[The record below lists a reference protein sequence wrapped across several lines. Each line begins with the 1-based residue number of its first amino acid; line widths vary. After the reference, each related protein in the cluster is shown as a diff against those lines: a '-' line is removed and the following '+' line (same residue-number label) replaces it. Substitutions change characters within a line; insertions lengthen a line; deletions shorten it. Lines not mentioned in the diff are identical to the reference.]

1 MSGFSHSMGLRRAA
15 RASLALLAL
24 GASASLARAEWPE
37 RPIRVSL
44 GFPAGG
50 GADILARWFTTKVA
64 DLSGATLIIENKP
77 GMGGNLSVESV
88 AKAKPDGYTIL
99 FGGAAGIAASP
110 YTYKNLPFD
119 ASKDLVPVA
128 SVAELVFALTVAPNS
143 PVKSVADLT
152 AQLKAK
158 GAKATYGWAVTSSL
172 ASSVLYLKDAGLP
185 EVVQVTYKTTP
196 AAVSDA
202 SAGQVDFAFADAMY
216 ALGQEKAG
224 RVRILATTGSSRP
237 AAAPDAPTMVEAGA
251 RSVVVAP
258 WWAVFAPA
266 GTPQPILAKLEAW
279 FAEVSKTPATKEFL
293 ISQGADPLIGGP
305 DFVRQRL
312 AEDSARWKE
321 VTSLAKLEPM

>member
-1 MSGFSHSMGLRRAA
+1 MTGFSDLKGFKSMA
-15 RASLALLAL
+15 RAGAFLLAL
-24 GASASLARAEWPE
+24 GASANLARAEWPE
-37 RPIRVSL
+37 RPIKVAL

-50 GADILARWFTTKVA
+50 GADILARWFTAKVA
-64 DLSGATLIIENKP
+64 ELSGATLVIENKP
-77 GMGGNLSVESV
+77 GMGGNLSVEAV
-88 AKAKPDGYTIL
+88 AKARPDGYTIL

-119 ASKDLVPVA
+119 ASKDLAPVA
-128 SVAELVFALTVAPNS
+128 SVAELVFALTVAPGS
-143 PVKSVADLT
+143 PVKNVGDLT

-172 ASSVLYLKDAGLP
+172 ASSVLYLKDAGLS

-202 SAGQVDFAFADAMY
+202 GAGQVDFAFADAMY

-224 RVRILATTGSSRP
+224 RVRILATTGATRP

-251 RSVVVAP
+251 ASVVVAP
-258 WWAVFAPA
+258 WWAVFVPA
-266 GTPQPILAKLEAW
+266 GTPAPILAKLEAW
-279 FAEVSKTPATKEFL
+279 FSEVSKTPATREFL
-293 ISQGADPLIGGP
+293 ISQGADPLIGGAE
-305 DFVRQRL
+305 FVRKRL

-321 VTSLAKLEPM
+321 VTSLAKLEPL